1 MGNRSGL
8 LTACLLMFLAR
19 CFLCLPAWGQQFQGS
34 ITGVVAHPSG
44 SLIPDTQVTAAEQGT
59 GFSRSS
65 RNLQDGSDHIPLLP
79 PGRNHVE
86 AAKGGFETLS
96 QGPITLLVNAHLK
109 IDFHMS
115 VGAQATTCLFVV
127 QIEQKCGAYGEF
139 NCIC

>member
-1 MGNRSGL
+1 MGHRPGF
-8 LTACLLMFLAR
+8 LTACLLMFLAG
-19 CFLCLPAWGQQFQGS
+19 CFLCLPALGQQFQGS
-34 ITGVVAHPSG
+34 ITGMVTGPSG
-44 SLIPDTQVTAAEQGT
+44 SLIPDAQVTAAEQGT

-65 RNLQDGSDHIPLLP
+65 RTLQDGSYDIPLLP

-115 VGAQATTCLFVV
+115 VGVQATACPFVV